1 MTGQM
6 TGGVPGDGLLEGGAP
21 AFEGMGD
28 TGGSEGLLAQKLVK
42 LRRRKDL
49 SQQQVADLLGVSRQ
63 TISNWECGQGAPA
76 LDKALELARVY
87 GVSLDDLARDSV
99 GVSTSCRGERG
110 RDLHVLAMVRG
121 CVCRI
126 DCDND
131 DWVLSGAGTT
141 DVRVLDVDAD
151 WMRVEYE
158 RRNAATLKKE
168 RVVQLVDVADVTC
181 ISIVEEPNEP
191 AAEGEGR

>member
-1 MTGQM
+1 MAGDMPQE
-6 TGGVPGDGLLEGGAP
+6 GRRENDLSVPGVLEGTQDA
-21 AFEGMGD
+21 A
-28 TGGSEGLLAQKLVK
+28 GSAGPLAQKLVK

-76 LDKALELARVY
+76 LDKALELARIY
-87 GVSLDDLARDSV
+87 GVSLDDLALDSV
-99 GVSTSCRGERG
+99 GVSTSCRGDRG
-110 RDLHVLAMVRG
+110 RDLHVLAMARG

-131 DWVLSGAGTT
+131 DWALTGAGAR

-158 RRNAATLKKE
+158 RRSSSTLKKE
-168 RVVQLVDVADVTC
+168 RVVQLVDVADITC
-181 ISIVEEPNEP
+181 IAIVEEPTGER
-191 AAEGEGR
+191 EEGR

>member
-1 MTGQM
+1 MAGQIA
-6 TGGVPGDGLLEGGAP
+6 GGVPGDGLPEGGTPTLEG
-21 AFEGMGD
+21 
-28 TGGSEGLLAQKLVK
+28 TGSTAGPEGLLAQKLVK

-181 ISIVEEPNEP
+181 ISIVEGP
-191 AAEGEGR
+191 ADAVEGEGR